1 MAANKKTYS
10 FFEKMRLDFDI
21 NKGIQVESK
30 SQIKCVVYSIKLSN
44 FLLYNTSLMT
54 YINWKGRQTIH

>member
-10 FFEKMRLDFDI
+10 FFGKMRLDFDI

-44 FLLYNTSLMT
+44 FFLCNTSLMT

>member
-21 NKGIQVESK
+21 NKGIQVELK

>member
-21 NKGIQVESK
+21 NKGIQVELK
-30 SQIKCVVYSIKLSN
+30 SQIKCVVYNIKLSN